1 MHQVCV
7 EAVRHGATRDGRFWL
22 GAFGQ
27 NLGLEGCAVTA
38 PDELFGVFHGVH
50 RLLLVDT
57 LLASLSTSIK
67 MGWPDVH
74 GRPLCQALN
83 S

>member
-1 MHQVCV
+1 MHKICV
-7 EAVRHGATRDGRFWL
+7 KAVRHGDARHGRVWL

-50 RLLLVDT
+50 LLLLVDT
-57 LLASLSTSIK
+57 MLAGLSTSIK
-67 MGWPDVH
+67 MGWPDAYT
-74 GRPLCQALN
+74 RPTGPLV
-83 S
+83 